1 MDLLEHEGKALLR
14 SFGVRT
20 PRGGLAD
27 TPAAAAEQARQLGGP
42 CVVKA
47 QVPIGG
53 RGKAGGI
60 LRAQDAAA
68 AAAVARRILAMSI
81 RGHAVAEVLV
91 EEAVDVSEELYM
103 AILLDRAARCP
114 LLLLSRRGGMDIEQL
129 AAQEPDALASVHI
142 DPAFGW
148 SDYVARTACAAL
160 GIAAARVIGE
170 LGARLWQAFC
180 ASEATLL
187 EINPLTIVEGEALAL
202 DAKVSVDN
210 AALFRHPELAGSR
223 GAAPTDPLERLAAEK
238 GLPYVRLNGQV
249 GVLGNGA
256 GLVMST
262 LDLIAEVGGAAAN
275 FLDIGGGASAQR
287 IVDAFEVVLA
297 DQRSA
302 VVFVNVFGG
311 ITRCD
316 EVARGLLLAF
326 EQLRPA
332 LPVVVRLAGTNAEE
346 GLAMLAGARLPA
358 VAVEGSM
365 WEAASLAV
373 RLAAEGGISPCRS

>member
-68 AAAVARRILAMSI
+68 VAAAARRILAMSI
-81 RGHAVAEVLV
+81 RGHAVAAVLV

-103 AILLDRAARCP
+103 AILLDRAARRP

-170 LGARLWQAFC
+170 LGARLWQAFR

-326 EQLRPA
+326 
-332 LPVVVRLAGTNAEE
+332 
-346 GLAMLAGARLPA
+346 
-358 VAVEGSM
+358 
-365 WEAASLAV
+365 
-373 RLAAEGGISPCRS
+373 

>member
-68 AAAVARRILAMSI
+68 VAAAARRILAMSI

-103 AILLDRAARCP
+103 AILLDRAARRP

-170 LGARLWQAFC
+170 LGARLWQAFR